1 MNKKLKVVSSLALAG
16 LMALNVC
23 NPKTLAT
30 EIQDEIKTS
39 PVGIYKQLVENK
51 TIVPFVL
58 ANAEDC
64 VTFKEIATSEKFA
77 NVTKFNGA
85 AIPNDNTVVKTGD
98 TFTANGK
105 EYTVVIYGDVNKD
118 GFVDVNDALQVKQY
132 YVGNVE
138 LDKVQLEA
146 ADVRN
151 NADVDVNDALDMQ
164 KFYVGSLASVIDKL
178 PDMEDEKYD
187 YSLSVNEGIINNQ
200 NVTSSKVTVNV
211 AQVSDKEV
219 SLTLNVKG
227 LDVNGKDKVVTQP
240 VTITKNT
247 TKVEVDGIDV
257 SDLVDGILSVE
268 LETENEEIVGTTTV
282 IKNTVAP
289 TATNVNT
296 KRTATRTATL
306 SLEGYGKNDITKVY
320 YVIDGSISEADV
332 KNAKTIEVSN
342 NKVENYE
349 ISNELKEG
357 ESAKATLVL
366 ENKYGSRT
374 KIEDVFI
381 ARDNANQATA
391 VKELK
396 ATVTDGVATGEFTWK
411 DKEDTSAK
419 YVVNILKDNK
429 VISSTETSSK
439 TINILEMSKEPDALY
454 KITEGTYKITVQ
466 VKGTKATE
474 ASEIVT
480 SDEIV
485 VSKLEAVKNVKLEN
499 KEDGKTYLTY
509 DNSNKEGT
517 FKEIKVQLIS
527 LDNDG
532 KETTPTTVTPA
543 DKGVITLPQDNTI
556 YFVKII
562 VVANDGQVSLINSD
576 EATSN
581 KIYTLTKT
589 APSLTV
595 DTVKDTSVEATV
607 SDSIA
612 ITGIKT
618 EYKVEIYDASNVKE
632 LANGK
637 LGSIDETK
645 PQYTKIS
652 EKNVE
657 LSKEGKIVIDG
668 LESNK
673 KYAFKLITT
682 VEGNK
687 LESNYTSTLN
697 TKATMP
703 SISNLTVTKD
713 DKDAKENSG
722 KIYADENKMIINKTV
737 YDNKDGIYPT
747 EFANVVSLVE
757 KFEAG
762 DVISINEKT
771 ITATLND
778 KESTRT
784 FGDLTGYTLNVT
796 CNNKFAKT
804 ISGTFKE
811 INLNGTGAIYN
822 LNEVDDKAIINV
834 NSDVEVKG
842 DKTYTYVVNS
852 KAIINSVKVSTVAK
866 TTISANAQ
874 NLTVTPNT
882 ESNTLGFESDEV
894 LTINFVGSKD
904 QTSIQKGT
912 INVVANKGVTITTN
926 CNIAAS
932 MNVTVAEGTVD
943 LTADALNGSKKVTIA
958 KDGTITLAT
967 RKVAPVT
974 LTKLALKD
982 YTDEELIHVDADP
995 DNGVEEKG
1003 IEGVNTIEMAQK
1015 VKEYINSIK
1024 SVITNN
1030 NALITATA
1038 GEEQATIEL
1047 AK

>member
-85 AIPNDNTVVKTGD
+85 AIPNDNTVVRTGD

-138 LDKVQLEA
+138 LDNVQLEA

-211 AQVSDKEV
+211 AQVSDKDV

-227 LDVNGKDKVVTQP
+227 LDVNGKDKVVTKP
-240 VTITKNT
+240 LTITKNT

-257 SDLVDGILSVE
+257 SDLVDGVLSVE
-268 LETENEEIVGTTTV
+268 LVAGVDKDAEVVGTTTV
-282 IKNTVAP
+282 IKNTEAP
-289 TATNVNT
+289 AATNVNT

-320 YVIDGSISEADV
+320 YVIGDSISDI
-332 KNAKTIEVSN
+332 KDAKTIEVSN

-349 ISNELKEG
+349 ISNELTEG
-357 ESAKATLVL
+357 ASANVTFIL
-366 ENKYGSRT
+366 ENKYGSRSVAET
-374 KIEDVFI
+374 VVI
-381 ARDNANQATA
+381 AKDNANQATA

-396 ATVTDGVATGEFTWK
+396 ATVTDGVATGKFTWK
-411 DKEDTSAK
+411 DEKNTGAA

-429 VISSTETSSK
+429 VIAFTTTTEKEINISSNATET
-439 TINILEMSKEPDALY
+439 
-454 KITEGTYKITVQ
+454 GTYKITVQ
-466 VKGTKATE
+466 VKGTANIE
-474 ASEIVT
+474 ASETVT

-509 DNSNKEGT
+509 ENPNKEGT

-532 KETTPTTVTPA
+532 KETTPTLVTPD

-581 KIYTLTKT
+581 KIYTLTTT

-595 DTVKDTSVEATV
+595 DTVKDTSVECTV

-618 EYKVEIYDASNVKE
+618 EYKVEIYDASNADNK
-632 LANGK
+632 
-637 LGSIDETK
+637 DTTK
-645 PQYTKIS
+645 AQYTKLS

-687 LESNYTSTLN
+687 LESDYTSTVN

-703 SISNLTVTKD
+703 AISNLTVATD
-713 DKDAKENSG
+713 EKDAKENTG
-722 KIYADENKMIINKTV
+722 KIFADTNKMIINKTV
-737 YDNKDGIYPT
+737 YDNTYGIYPT
-747 EFANVVSLVE
+747 EFASVVSLVK

-784 FGDLTGYTLNVT
+784 FGDLTDYTLNVT

-811 INLNGTGAIYN
+811 INLNGTGAIYD
-822 LNEVDDKAIINV
+822 LNGVTANTISV

-842 DKTYTYVVNS
+842 DKTYVVNS
-852 KAIINSVKVSTVAK
+852 KAIINGVKVSTVAK

-943 LTADALNGSKKVTIA
+943 LTEDALNGSKKVTIA

-967 RKVAPVT
+967 RKTAPVD
-974 LTKLALKD
+974 LSKVALKD
-982 YTDEELIHVDADP
+982 YTDDELIYVAKDEA
-995 DNGVEEKG
+995 NGIEEKG
-1003 IEGVNTIEMAQK
+1003 IKGITKDNVKE
-1015 VKEYINSIK
+1015 VKEYISSIK

-1030 NALITATA
+1030 NAKITVAKDAT
-1038 GEEQATIEL
+1038 QVTIEL
-1047 AK
+1047 TK

>member
-200 NVTSSKVTVNV
+200 NVTSSKVTINV
-211 AQVSDKEV
+211 AQVSEDPI
-219 SLTLNVKG
+219 SLTLKVKG
-227 LDVNGKDKVVTQP
+227 LDENGKDKVDSQP
-240 VTITKNT
+240 VTIDENT
-247 TKVEVDGIDV
+247 TKKAVVGINVSGFVDGV
-257 SDLVDGILSVE
+257 LSVE
-268 LETENEEIVGTTTV
+268 LVAGTGENAEVVGTTTV
-282 IKNTVAP
+282 IKNTEDPA
-289 TATNVNT
+289 ATNVNT

-320 YVIDGSISEADV
+320 YVIGNSISDI
-332 KNAKTIEVSN
+332 KTAKTIEVSN

-349 ISNELKEG
+349 ISNELTEG
-357 ESAKATLVL
+357 KSANVTFIL
-366 ENKYGSRT
+366 ENKYGSRSKAET
-374 KIEDVFI
+374 VVI
-381 ARDNANQATA
+381 AKDNANQATA
-391 VKELK
+391 VEELK
-396 ATVTDGVATGEFTWK
+396 ATVTDGVATGKFTWK
-411 DKEDTSAK
+411 DEKNTDAT

-429 VISSTETSSK
+429 VIVPPTTITNKE
-439 TINILEMSKEPDALY
+439 INILDHAKE
-454 KITEGTYKITVQ
+454 TGTYKITVQ
-466 VKGTKATE
+466 VKGTDDIE

-509 DNSNKEGT
+509 ENPNKEGT

-532 KETTPTTVTPA
+532 KEEKPIINVTLG
-543 DKGVITLPQDNTI
+543 DKGILRDETNTSDITLTNNKI
-556 YFVKII
+556 YFVKIS
-562 VVANDGQVSLINSD
+562 VVKNDEQVSLINSD

-581 KIYTLTKT
+581 KIYTLTTT

-595 DTVKDTSVEATV
+595 DTIKDTSVECTV

-618 EYKVEIYDASNVKE
+618 EYKVEIYDASNADNK
-632 LANGK
+632 
-637 LGSIDETK
+637 DTTK
-645 PQYTKIS
+645 AQYTKLS

-682 VEGNK
+682 VEGNELK
-687 LESNYTSTLN
+687 SDYTATIN
-697 TKATMP
+697 TKAIMP
-703 SISNLTVTKD
+703 TISNLTVTKD
-713 DKDAKENSG
+713 EDEAKENSG
-722 KIYADENKMIINKTV
+722 KIYASGNKIIINGIE
-737 YDNKDGIYPT
+737 YDNTESIYPT
-747 EFANVVSLVE
+747 EFANVVTLVG
-757 KFEAG
+757 KFNAG
-762 DVISINEKT
+762 DIISINDKT

-778 KESTRT
+778 KESTRA

-796 CNNKFAKT
+796 CNNKYAKT
-804 ISGTFKE
+804 ITGTFKE
-811 INLNGTGAIYN
+811 INLNGTGAIYD
-822 LNEVDDKAIINV
+822 LSVVTAGTINV

-842 DKTYTYVVNS
+842 DKTYVVNS

-866 TTISANAQ
+866 TTISATAQ
-874 NLTVTPNT
+874 ALTVTPNV
-882 ESNTLGFESDEV
+882 ESNTLGFESDKA
-894 LTINFVGSKD
+894 LTINFVGSAN

-912 INVVANKGVTITTN
+912 INVIANNGVTITTN

-958 KDGTITLAT
+958 KDGKIILAT
-967 RKVAPVT
+967 KKSSPKDVALKDV
-974 LTKLALKD
+974 ALKD
-982 YTDEELIHVDADP
+982 YTDEELIYVPKDEA
-995 DNGVEEKG
+995 NGIEEKG
-1003 IEGVNTIEMAQK
+1003 IIGITKDNVKE
-1015 VKEYINSIK
+1015 VKEYISSIK

-1030 NALITATA
+1030 NAKITVAKDAT
-1038 GEEQATIEL
+1038 QVTIEL
-1047 AK
+1047 TK

>member
-85 AIPNDNTVVKTGD
+85 AIPNDNTVVRTGD

-138 LDKVQLEA
+138 LDNVQLEA

-211 AQVSDKEV
+211 AQVSDKDV

-227 LDVNGKDKVVTQP
+227 LDVNGKDKVVTKP

-257 SDLVDGILSVE
+257 SDLVDGVLSVE
-268 LETENEEIVGTTTV
+268 LVAGVDKDAEVVGTTTV
-282 IKNTVAP
+282 IKNTEAP
-289 TATNVNT
+289 AATNVNT

-320 YVIDGSISEADV
+320 YVIGDSISDI
-332 KNAKTIEVSN
+332 KDAKTIEVSN

-349 ISNELKEG
+349 ISNELTEG
-357 ESAKATLVL
+357 ASANVTFIL
-366 ENKYGSRT
+366 ENKYGSRST
-374 KIEDVFI
+374 AETVVI
-381 ARDNANQATA
+381 AKDNANQATA

-396 ATVTDGVATGEFTWK
+396 ATVTDGVATGKFTWK
-411 DKEDTSAK
+411 DEKNTGAA

-429 VISSTETSSK
+429 VIAFTTTTDKEINISSNATET
-439 TINILEMSKEPDALY
+439 
-454 KITEGTYKITVQ
+454 GTYKITVQ
-466 VKGTKATE
+466 VKGTADIE
-474 ASEIVT
+474 ASETVT

-509 DNSNKEGT
+509 ENPNKEGT

-532 KETTPTTVTPA
+532 KETTPTTVTPD

-576 EATSN
+576 EAISN
-581 KIYTLTKT
+581 KIYTLTTT

-595 DTVKDTSVEATV
+595 DTIKDTSVECTV

-618 EYKVEIYDASNVKE
+618 EYKVEIYDASNADNK
-632 LANGK
+632 
-637 LGSIDETK
+637 DTTK
-645 PQYTKIS
+645 AQYTKLS

-682 VEGNK
+682 VEGIK
-687 LESNYTSTLN
+687 LESDYTSTVN

-703 SISNLTVTKD
+703 
-713 DKDAKENSG
+713 
-722 KIYADENKMIINKTV
+722 AD
-737 YDNKDGIYPT
+737 
-747 EFANVVSLVE
+747 
-757 KFEAG
+757 
-762 DVISINEKT
+762 
-771 ITATLND
+771 
-778 KESTRT
+778 R
-784 FGDLTGYTLNVT
+784 
-796 CNNKFAKT
+796 
-804 ISGTFKE
+804 
-811 INLNGTGAIYN
+811 
-822 LNEVDDKAIINV
+822 
-834 NSDVEVKG
+834 
-842 DKTYTYVVNS
+842 
-852 KAIINSVKVSTVAK
+852 
-866 TTISANAQ
+866 
-874 NLTVTPNT
+874 
-882 ESNTLGFESDEV
+882 
-894 LTINFVGSKD
+894 
-904 QTSIQKGT
+904 
-912 INVVANKGVTITTN
+912 
-926 CNIAAS
+926 
-932 MNVTVAEGTVD
+932 
-943 LTADALNGSKKVTIA
+943 
-958 KDGTITLAT
+958 
-967 RKVAPVT
+967 
-974 LTKLALKD
+974 
-982 YTDEELIHVDADP
+982 
-995 DNGVEEKG
+995 
-1003 IEGVNTIEMAQK
+1003 
-1015 VKEYINSIK
+1015 K
-1024 SVITNN
+1024 SVV
-1030 NALITATA
+1030 
-1038 GEEQATIEL
+1038 
-1047 AK
+1047 

>member
-85 AIPNDNTVVKTGD
+85 AIPNDNTVVRTGD

-138 LDKVQLEA
+138 LDNVQLEA

-187 YSLSVNEGIINNQ
+187 YSLSINEGIINNQ

-211 AQVSDKEV
+211 AQVSDKDV

-227 LDVNGKDKVVTQP
+227 LDVNGKDKVVTKP

-257 SDLVDGILSVE
+257 SDLVDGVLSVE
-268 LETENEEIVGTTTV
+268 LVAGVDKDAEVVGTTTV
-282 IKNTVAP
+282 IKNTEAP
-289 TATNVNT
+289 AATNVNT

-320 YVIDGSISEADV
+320 YVIGDSISDI
-332 KNAKTIEVSN
+332 KDAKTIEVSN

-349 ISNELKEG
+349 ISNELTEG
-357 ESAKATLVL
+357 ASANVTFIL
-366 ENKYGSRT
+366 ENKYGSRST
-374 KIEDVFI
+374 AETVVI
-381 ARDNANQATA
+381 AKDNANQATA

-396 ATVTDGVATGEFTWK
+396 ATVTDGVATGKFTWK
-411 DKEDTSAK
+411 DEKNTGAA

-429 VISSTETSSK
+429 VIAFTTTTDKEINISSNATET
-439 TINILEMSKEPDALY
+439 
-454 KITEGTYKITVQ
+454 GTYKITVQ
-466 VKGTKATE
+466 VKGTADIE
-474 ASEIVT
+474 ASETVT

-509 DNSNKEGT
+509 ENPNKEGT

-532 KETTPTTVTPA
+532 KETTPTTVTPD

-576 EATSN
+576 EAISN
-581 KIYTLTKT
+581 KIYTLTTT

-595 DTVKDTSVEATV
+595 DTIKDTSVECTV

-618 EYKVEIYDASNVKE
+618 EYKVEIYDASNADNK
-632 LANGK
+632 
-637 LGSIDETK
+637 DTTK
-645 PQYTKIS
+645 AQYTKLS

-682 VEGNK
+682 VEGIK
-687 LESNYTSTLN
+687 LESDYTSTVN

-703 SISNLTVTKD
+703 AISNLTVATD
-713 DKDAKENSG
+713 EKDAKENAG
-722 KIYADENKMIINKTV
+722 KIFADTNKMIINKTV
-737 YDNKDGIYPT
+737 YDNTYGIYPT
-747 EFANVVSLVE
+747 EFASVVSLVK

-778 KESTRT
+778 KESTRK
-784 FGDLTGYTLNVT
+784 FGDLKDYTLNVT

-811 INLNGTGAIYN
+811 INLNGTGAIYD
-822 LNEVDDKAIINV
+822 LSGVTADAINV

-842 DKTYTYVVNS
+842 DKTYVVNS
-852 KAIINSVKVSTVAK
+852 KAIINGVKVSTVAK
-866 TTISANAQ
+866 TTIGATAQ
-874 NLTVTPNT
+874 KLTVTPNT

-932 MNVTVAEGTVD
+932 MNVTVAKGTVD

-967 RKVAPVT
+967 RKTAPVD
-974 LTKLALKD
+974 LSKVALKD
-982 YTDEELIHVDADP
+982 YTDDELIYVAKDEA
-995 DNGVEEKG
+995 NGIEEKG
-1003 IEGVNTIEMAQK
+1003 IKGITKDNVKE
-1015 VKEYINSIK
+1015 VKEYISSIK

-1030 NALITATA
+1030 NAKITVVKDAT
-1038 GEEQATIEL
+1038 QVTIEL
-1047 AK
+1047 TK

>member
-85 AIPNDNTVVKTGD
+85 AIPNDNTVVRTGD

-138 LDKVQLEA
+138 LDNVQLEA

-211 AQVSDKEV
+211 AQVSDKDV

-227 LDVNGKDKVVTQP
+227 LDVNGKDKVVTKP

-257 SDLVDGILSVE
+257 SDLVDGVLSVE
-268 LETENEEIVGTTTV
+268 LVAGVDKDAEVVGTTTV
-282 IKNTVAP
+282 IKNTEAP
-289 TATNVNT
+289 AATNVNT

-320 YVIDGSISEADV
+320 YVIGDSISDI
-332 KNAKTIEVSN
+332 KDAKTIEVSN

-349 ISNELKEG
+349 ISNELTEG
-357 ESAKATLVL
+357 ASANVTFIL
-366 ENKYGSRT
+366 ENKYGSRST
-374 KIEDVFI
+374 AETVVI
-381 ARDNANQATA
+381 AKDNANQATA

-396 ATVTDGVATGEFTWK
+396 ATVTDGVATGKFTWK
-411 DKEDTSAK
+411 DEKNTGAA

-429 VISSTETSSK
+429 VIAFTTTTDKEINISSNATET
-439 TINILEMSKEPDALY
+439 
-454 KITEGTYKITVQ
+454 GTYKITVQ
-466 VKGTKATE
+466 VKGTADIE
-474 ASEIVT
+474 ASETVT

-509 DNSNKEGT
+509 ENPNKEGT

-532 KETTPTTVTPA
+532 KETTPTTVTPD

-576 EATSN
+576 EAISN
-581 KIYTLTKT
+581 KIYTLTTT

-595 DTVKDTSVEATV
+595 DTIKDTSVECTV

-618 EYKVEIYDASNVKE
+618 EYKVEIYDASNADNK
-632 LANGK
+632 
-637 LGSIDETK
+637 DTTK
-645 PQYTKIS
+645 AQYTKLS

-682 VEGNK
+682 VEGIK
-687 LESNYTSTLN
+687 LESDYTSTVN

-703 SISNLTVTKD
+703 AISNLTVATD
-713 DKDAKENSG
+713 EKDAKENAG
-722 KIYADENKMIINKTV
+722 KIFADTNKMIINKTV
-737 YDNKDGIYPT
+737 YDNTYGIYPT
-747 EFANVVSLVE
+747 EFASVVSLVK

-778 KESTRT
+778 KESTRK
-784 FGDLTGYTLNVT
+784 FGDLKDYTLNVT

-811 INLNGTGAIYN
+811 INLNGTGAIYD
-822 LNEVDDKAIINV
+822 LSGVTADAINV

-842 DKTYTYVVNS
+842 DKTYVVNS
-852 KAIINSVKVSTVAK
+852 KAIINGVKVSTVAK
-866 TTISANAQ
+866 TTIGATAQ
-874 NLTVTPNT
+874 KLTVTPNT

-932 MNVTVAEGTVD
+932 MNVTVAKGTVD

-967 RKVAPVT
+967 RKTAPVD
-974 LTKLALKD
+974 LSKVALKD
-982 YTDEELIHVDADP
+982 YTDDELIYVAKDEA
-995 DNGVEEKG
+995 NGIEEKG
-1003 IEGVNTIEMAQK
+1003 IKGITKDNVKE
-1015 VKEYINSIK
+1015 VKEYISSIK

-1030 NALITATA
+1030 NAKITVAKDAT
-1038 GEEQATIEL
+1038 QVTIEL
-1047 AK
+1047 TK

>member
-85 AIPNDNTVVKTGD
+85 AIPNDNTVVRTGD

-138 LDKVQLEA
+138 LDNVQLEA

-187 YSLSVNEGIINNQ
+187 YSLSINEGIINNQ

-211 AQVSDKEV
+211 AQVSDKDV

-227 LDVNGKDKVVTQP
+227 LDVNGKDKVVTKP

-257 SDLVDGILSVE
+257 SDLVDGVLSVE
-268 LETENEEIVGTTTV
+268 LVAGVDKDAEVVGTTTV
-282 IKNTVAP
+282 IKNTEVPA
-289 TATNVNT
+289 ATNVNT

-320 YVIDGSISEADV
+320 YVIGDSISDI
-332 KNAKTIEVSN
+332 KDAKTIEVSN

-349 ISNELKEG
+349 ISNELTEG
-357 ESAKATLVL
+357 ASANVTFIL
-366 ENKYGSRT
+366 ENKYGSRST
-374 KIEDVFI
+374 AETVVI
-381 ARDNANQATA
+381 AKDNANQATA

-396 ATVTDGVATGEFTWK
+396 ATVTDGVATGKFTWK
-411 DKEDTSAK
+411 DEKNTGAA

-429 VISSTETSSK
+429 VIAFTTTTDKEINISSNATET
-439 TINILEMSKEPDALY
+439 
-454 KITEGTYKITVQ
+454 GTYKITVQ
-466 VKGTKATE
+466 VKGTADIE
-474 ASEIVT
+474 ASETVT

-509 DNSNKEGT
+509 ENPNKEGT

-532 KETTPTTVTPA
+532 KETTPTTVTPD

-576 EATSN
+576 EAISN
-581 KIYTLTKT
+581 KIYTLTTT

-595 DTVKDTSVEATV
+595 DTIKDTSVECTV

-618 EYKVEIYDASNVKE
+618 EYKVEIYDASNADNK
-632 LANGK
+632 
-637 LGSIDETK
+637 DTTK
-645 PQYTKIS
+645 AQYTKLS

-682 VEGNK
+682 VEGIK
-687 LESNYTSTLN
+687 LESDYTSTVN

-703 SISNLTVTKD
+703 AISNLTVATD
-713 DKDAKENSG
+713 EKDAKENAG
-722 KIYADENKMIINKTV
+722 KIFADTNKMIINKTV
-737 YDNKDGIYPT
+737 YDNTYGIYPT
-747 EFANVVSLVE
+747 EFASVVSLVK

-778 KESTRT
+778 KESTRK
-784 FGDLTGYTLNVT
+784 FGDLKDYTLNVT

-811 INLNGTGAIYN
+811 INLNGTGAIYD
-822 LNEVDDKAIINV
+822 LSGVTADAINV

-842 DKTYTYVVNS
+842 DKTYVVNS
-852 KAIINSVKVSTVAK
+852 KAIINGVKVSTVAK
-866 TTISANAQ
+866 TTIGATAQ
-874 NLTVTPNT
+874 KLTVTPNT

-932 MNVTVAEGTVD
+932 MNVTVAKGTVD

-967 RKVAPVT
+967 RKTAPVD
-974 LTKLALKD
+974 LSKVALKD
-982 YTDEELIHVDADP
+982 YTDDELIYVAKDEA
-995 DNGVEEKG
+995 NGIEEKG
-1003 IEGVNTIEMAQK
+1003 IKGITKDNVKE
-1015 VKEYINSIK
+1015 VKEYISSIK

-1030 NALITATA
+1030 NAKITVVKDAT
-1038 GEEQATIEL
+1038 QVTIEL
-1047 AK
+1047 TK

>member
-85 AIPNDNTVVKTGD
+85 AIPNDNTVVRTGD

-138 LDKVQLEA
+138 LDNVQLEA

-211 AQVSDKEV
+211 AQVSDKDV

-227 LDVNGKDKVVTQP
+227 LDVNGKDKVVTKP

-268 LETENEEIVGTTTV
+268 LEAENEEVVGTTTV
-282 IKNTVAP
+282 IKNTEAP
-289 TATNVNT
+289 AVTNVNT

-320 YVIDGSISEADV
+320 YVIGDSISDI
-332 KNAKTIEVSN
+332 KDAKTIEVSN

-349 ISNELKEG
+349 ISNELTEG
-357 ESAKATLVL
+357 ASANVTFIL
-366 ENKYGSRT
+366 ENKYGSRSVAET
-374 KIEDVFI
+374 VVI
-381 ARDNANQATA
+381 AKDNANQATA

-396 ATVTDGVATGEFTWK
+396 ATVTDGVATGKFTWK
-411 DKEDTSAK
+411 DEKNTGAA

-429 VISSTETSSK
+429 VIAFTTTAEKEINISSNATET
-439 TINILEMSKEPDALY
+439 
-454 KITEGTYKITVQ
+454 GTYKITVQ
-466 VKGTKATE
+466 VKGTADTE
-474 ASEIVT
+474 TSEIVT

-509 DNSNKEGT
+509 ENPNKEGT

-532 KETTPTTVTPA
+532 KETTPTLVTPD

-581 KIYTLTKT
+581 KIYTLTTT

-595 DTVKDTSVEATV
+595 DTVKDTSVEGTV

-618 EYKVEIYDASNVKE
+618 EYKVEIYDASNADNK
-632 LANGK
+632 
-637 LGSIDETK
+637 DTTK
-645 PQYTKIS
+645 AQYTKLS

-657 LSKEGKIVIDG
+657 LSKDGKIVIDG

-682 VEGNK
+682 VEGIK
-687 LESNYTSTLN
+687 LESDYTSTVN

-703 SISNLTVTKD
+703 AISNLTVATD
-713 DKDAKENSG
+713 EKDAKENAG
-722 KIYADENKMIINKTV
+722 KIFADTNKMIINKTV
-737 YDNKDGIYPT
+737 YDNTDGIYPT
-747 EFANVVSLVE
+747 EFASVVSLVK

-784 FGDLTGYTLNVT
+784 FGDLKDYTLNVT

-811 INLNGTGAIYN
+811 INLNGTGAIYD
-822 LNEVDDKAIINV
+822 LNGVTANTINV

-842 DKTYTYVVNS
+842 DKIYNVNS
-852 KAIINSVKVSTVAK
+852 KAIINGVKVSTVAK
-866 TTISANAQ
+866 TTISATSA
-874 NLTVTPNT
+874 TVQKLNITPNT
-882 ESNTLGFESDEV
+882 ESNTLGFESNEALEIEFIGADD
-894 LTINFVGSKD
+894 L
-904 QTSIQKGT
+904 TSIQKGT
-912 INVVANKGVTITTN
+912 INVVANNGVTIKTTN

-932 MNVTVAEGTVD
+932 MNVTVAKGTVD

-958 KDGTITLAT
+958 KDGKIILAT
-967 RKVAPVT
+967 KKSSPKDVALKDV
-974 LTKLALKD
+974 ALKD
-982 YTDEELIHVDADP
+982 YTDEELIYVAKDEA
-995 DNGVEEKG
+995 NGIEEKG
-1003 IEGVNTIEMAQK
+1003 IKGITKDNVKE
-1015 VKEYINSIK
+1015 VKEYISSIK

-1030 NALITATA
+1030 NAKITVAKDAT
-1038 GEEQATIEL
+1038 QVTIEL
-1047 AK
+1047 TK

>member
-85 AIPNDNTVVKTGD
+85 AIPNDNTVVRTGD

-118 GFVDVNDALQVKQY
+118 GFVDVNDALKVKQY

-138 LDKVQLEA
+138 LDNVQLEA

-211 AQVSDKEV
+211 AQVSDKDV

-227 LDVNGKDKVVTQP
+227 LDVNGKDKVVTKP
-240 VTITKNT
+240 LTITKNT

-257 SDLVDGILSVE
+257 SDLVDGVLSVE
-268 LETENEEIVGTTTV
+268 LVAVVDKDAEVVGTTTV
-282 IKNTVAP
+282 IKNTEAP
-289 TATNVNT
+289 AATNVNT

-320 YVIDGSISEADV
+320 YVIGDSISDI
-332 KNAKTIEVSN
+332 KDAKTIEVSN

-349 ISNELKEG
+349 ISNELTEG
-357 ESAKATLVL
+357 ASANVTFIL
-366 ENKYGSRT
+366 ENKYGSRSVAET
-374 KIEDVFI
+374 VVI
-381 ARDNANQATA
+381 AKDNANQATA

-396 ATVTDGVATGEFTWK
+396 ATVTDGVATGKFTWK
-411 DKEDTSAK
+411 DEKNTGAA

-429 VISSTETSSK
+429 VIAFTTTTEKEINISSNATET
-439 TINILEMSKEPDALY
+439 
-454 KITEGTYKITVQ
+454 GTYKITVQ
-466 VKGTKATE
+466 VKGTANIE
-474 ASEIVT
+474 ASETVT

-509 DNSNKEGT
+509 ENPNKEGT

-532 KETTPTTVTPA
+532 KETTPTLVTPD

-581 KIYTLTKT
+581 KIYTLTTT
-589 APSLTV
+589 APSLTAP
-595 DTVKDTSVEATV
+595 TEKDNSVEYTV
-607 SDSIA
+607 SNPIA

-632 LANGK
+632 LAAGK

-657 LSKEGKIVIDG
+657 LSKDGKIVIDG

-682 VEGNK
+682 VEGIK

-703 SISNLTVTKD
+703 SISNLTVTKNE
-713 DKDAKENSG
+713 KEAKENTG
-722 KIYADENKMIINKTV
+722 KIYADTNKMIINKTV
-737 YDNKDGIYPT
+737 YDNTDGIYPT

-778 KESTRT
+778 KESTRK
-784 FGDLTGYTLNVT
+784 FGDLKDYTLNVT

-811 INLNGTGAIYN
+811 INLNGTGAIYD
-822 LNEVDDKAIINV
+822 LSGVTADAINV

-842 DKTYTYVVNS
+842 DKTYVVNS
-852 KAIINSVKVSTVAK
+852 KAIINGVKVSTVAK
-866 TTISANAQ
+866 TTIGATAQ
-874 NLTVTPNT
+874 KLTVTPNT

-932 MNVTVAEGTVD
+932 MNATVAKGTVD

-967 RKVAPVT
+967 RKTAPVD
-974 LTKLALKD
+974 LSKVALKD
-982 YTDEELIHVDADP
+982 YTDDELIYVAKDEA
-995 DNGVEEKG
+995 NGIEEKG
-1003 IEGVNTIEMAQK
+1003 IKGITKDNVKE
-1015 VKEYINSIK
+1015 VKEYISSIK

-1030 NALITATA
+1030 NAKITVAKDAT
-1038 GEEQATIEL
+1038 QVTIEL
-1047 AK
+1047 TK

>member
-39 PVGIYKQLVENK
+39 PVGIYKQLVENE

-85 AIPNDNTVVKTGD
+85 AIPNDNTVVRTGD

-138 LDKVQLEA
+138 LDNVQLEA

-200 NVTSSKVTVNV
+200 NATNSKVTVNV
-211 AQVSDKEV
+211 AQVSDKDV

-227 LDVNGKDKVVTQP
+227 LDVNGKDKVVTKP

-257 SDLVDGILSVE
+257 SDLVDGVLSVE
-268 LETENEEIVGTTTV
+268 LVAGVDKDAEVVGTTTV
-282 IKNTVAP
+282 IKNTEAP
-289 TATNVNT
+289 AATNVNT

-320 YVIDGSISEADV
+320 YVIGDSISDI
-332 KNAKTIEVSN
+332 KDAKTIEVSN

-349 ISNELKEG
+349 ISNELTEG
-357 ESAKATLVL
+357 ASANVTFIL
-366 ENKYGSRT
+366 ENKYGSRSVAET
-374 KIEDVFI
+374 VVI
-381 ARDNANQATA
+381 AKDNANQATA

-396 ATVTDGVATGEFTWK
+396 ATVTDGVATGKFTWK
-411 DKEDTSAK
+411 DEKNTGAA

-429 VISSTETSSK
+429 VIAFTTTTEKEINISSNATET
-439 TINILEMSKEPDALY
+439 
-454 KITEGTYKITVQ
+454 GTYKITVQ
-466 VKGTKATE
+466 VKGTANIE
-474 ASEIVT
+474 ASETVT

-509 DNSNKEGT
+509 ENPNKEGT

-532 KETTPTTVTPA
+532 KETTPTLVTPD

-581 KIYTLTKT
+581 KIYTLTTT

-595 DTVKDTSVEATV
+595 DTVKDTSVECTV

-618 EYKVEIYDASNVKE
+618 EYKVEIYDASNADNK
-632 LANGK
+632 
-637 LGSIDETK
+637 DTTK
-645 PQYTKIS
+645 AQYTKLS

-687 LESNYTSTLN
+687 LESDYTSTVN

-703 SISNLTVTKD
+703 AISNLTVATD
-713 DKDAKENSG
+713 EKDAKENTG
-722 KIYADENKMIINKTV
+722 KIFADTNKMIINKTV
-737 YDNKDGIYPT
+737 YDNTYGIYPT
-747 EFANVVSLVE
+747 EFASVVSLVK

-784 FGDLTGYTLNVT
+784 FGDLTDYTLNVT

-811 INLNGTGAIYN
+811 INLNGTGAIYD
-822 LNEVDDKAIINV
+822 LSGVTADAINV

-842 DKTYTYVVNS
+842 DKIYNVNS
-852 KAIINSVKVSTVAK
+852 KAIINGVKVSTVAK

-882 ESNTLGFESDEV
+882 ESNTLGFESDET

-967 RKVAPVT
+967 RKTAPVD
-974 LTKLALKD
+974 LSKVALKD
-982 YTDEELIHVDADP
+982 YTDDELIYVAKDEA
-995 DNGVEEKG
+995 NGIEEKG
-1003 IEGVNTIEMAQK
+1003 IKGITKDNVKE
-1015 VKEYINSIK
+1015 VKEYISSIK

-1030 NALITATA
+1030 NAKITVAKDAT
-1038 GEEQATIEL
+1038 QVTIEL
-1047 AK
+1047 TK

>member
-85 AIPNDNTVVKTGD
+85 AIPNDNTVVRTGD

-138 LDKVQLEA
+138 LDNVQLEA

-211 AQVSDKEV
+211 AQVSDKDV

-227 LDVNGKDKVVTQP
+227 LDVNGKDKVVTKP

-257 SDLVDGILSVE
+257 SDLVDGVLSVE
-268 LETENEEIVGTTTV
+268 LVAGVDKDAEVVGTTTV
-282 IKNTVAP
+282 IKNTEAP
-289 TATNVNT
+289 AATNVNT

-320 YVIDGSISEADV
+320 YVIGDSISDI
-332 KNAKTIEVSN
+332 KDAKTIEVSN

-349 ISNELKEG
+349 ISNELTEG
-357 ESAKATLVL
+357 ASANVTFIL
-366 ENKYGSRT
+366 ENKYGSRST
-374 KIEDVFI
+374 AETVVI
-381 ARDNANQATA
+381 AKDNANQATA

-396 ATVTDGVATGEFTWK
+396 ATVTDGVATGKFTWK
-411 DKEDTSAK
+411 DEKNTGAA

-429 VISSTETSSK
+429 VIAFTTTTDKEINISSNATET
-439 TINILEMSKEPDALY
+439 
-454 KITEGTYKITVQ
+454 GTYKITVQ
-466 VKGTKATE
+466 VKGTADIE
-474 ASEIVT
+474 ASETVT

-509 DNSNKEGT
+509 ENPNKEGT

-532 KETTPTTVTPA
+532 KETTPTTVTPD

-576 EATSN
+576 EAISN
-581 KIYTLTKT
+581 KIYTLTTT

-595 DTVKDTSVEATV
+595 DTIKDTSVECTV

-618 EYKVEIYDASNVKE
+618 EYKVEIYDASNADNK
-632 LANGK
+632 
-637 LGSIDETK
+637 DTTK
-645 PQYTKIS
+645 AQYTKLS

-682 VEGNK
+682 VEGIK
-687 LESNYTSTLN
+687 LESDYTSTVN

-703 SISNLTVTKD
+703 AISNLTVATD
-713 DKDAKENSG
+713 EKDAKENAG
-722 KIYADENKMIINKTV
+722 KIFADTNKMIINKTV
-737 YDNKDGIYPT
+737 YDNTYGIYPT
-747 EFANVVSLVE
+747 EFASVVSLVK

-778 KESTRT
+778 KESTRK
-784 FGDLTGYTLNVT
+784 FGDLKDYTLNVT

-811 INLNGTGAIYN
+811 INLNGTGAIYD
-822 LNEVDDKAIINV
+822 LSGVTADAINV

-842 DKTYTYVVNS
+842 DKTYVVNS
-852 KAIINSVKVSTVAK
+852 KAIINGVKVSTVAK
-866 TTISANAQ
+866 TTIGATAQ
-874 NLTVTPNT
+874 KLTVTPNT

-932 MNVTVAEGTVD
+932 MNVTVAKGTVD

-967 RKVAPVT
+967 RKTAPVD
-974 LTKLALKD
+974 LSKVALKD
-982 YTDEELIHVDADP
+982 YTDDELIYVAKDEA
-995 DNGVEEKG
+995 NGIEEKG
-1003 IEGVNTIEMAQK
+1003 IKGITKDNVKE
-1015 VKEYINSIK
+1015 VKEYISSIK

-1030 NALITATA
+1030 NAKITVVKDAT
-1038 GEEQATIEL
+1038 QVTIEL
-1047 AK
+1047 TK

>member
-39 PVGIYKQLVENK
+39 PVGIYKQLVENE

-85 AIPNDNTVVKTGD
+85 AIPNDNTVVRTGD

-138 LDKVQLEA
+138 LDNVQLEA

-200 NVTSSKVTVNV
+200 NATNSKVTVNV
-211 AQVSDKEV
+211 AQVSDKDV
-219 SLTLNVKG
+219 SLTLNIKG
-227 LDVNGKDKVVTQP
+227 LDSAGKDKIVTQP
-240 VTITKNT
+240 VTIAKNT
-247 TKVEVDGIDV
+247 TKVEVDKIDI
-257 SDLVDGILSVE
+257 SSLVDGILSVE
-268 LETENEEIVGTTTV
+268 LEAENEEIVGTTTV
-282 IKNTVAP
+282 MKNTEAP

-320 YVIDGSISEADV
+320 YVIGDSISDI
-332 KNAKTIEVSN
+332 KTAKTIEVSN
-342 NKVENYE
+342 NKVENYV
-349 ISNELKEG
+349 ISNELTEG
-357 ESAKATLVL
+357 ASANVTFIL
-366 ENKYGSRT
+366 ENKYGSRST
-374 KIEDVFI
+374 AETVVI
-381 ARDNANQATA
+381 AKDNAKQAIA

-396 ATVTDGVATGEFTWK
+396 AAVTDGVATGKFTWK
-411 DKEDTSAK
+411 DDENVGAT

-429 VISSTETSSK
+429 VIAVTSVTSNEIDISSNAIET
-439 TINILEMSKEPDALY
+439 
-454 KITEGTYKITVQ
+454 GTYKVTVQ
-466 VKGTKATE
+466 VKGSEDVE

-509 DNSNKEGT
+509 ENSNKEGT
-517 FKEIKVQLIS
+517 FKEVKVQLIS

-532 KETTPTTVTPA
+532 KEETPIDVTLG
-543 DKGVITLPQDNTI
+543 DKGIVRNDADTSDITLTNNKI
-556 YFVKII
+556 YFVKIT
-562 VVANDGQVSLINSD
+562 VVAKDGQVSLINSD

-581 KIYTLTKT
+581 KIYSLTT
-589 APSLTV
+589 IAPSFTKN
-595 DTVKDTSVEATV
+595 KDDIDDIVVRDNSVEYPV
-607 SDSIA
+607 LKPIA

-618 EYKVEIYDASNVKE
+618 EYKVEIYDASNADNK
-632 LANGK
+632 
-637 LGSIDETK
+637 DTTK
-645 PQYTKIS
+645 AQYTKLS

-687 LESNYTSTLN
+687 LESDYSLTVN

-703 SISNLTVTKD
+703 EISNLTVATD
-713 DKDAKENSG
+713 EKDAKENTG
-722 KIYADENKMIINKTV
+722 KIFADTNKMIINKTV
-737 YDNKDGIYPT
+737 YDNTDGIYPI
-747 EFANVVSLVE
+747 EFASVVSLVK

-784 FGDLTGYTLNVT
+784 FEDLKDYTLNVT

-811 INLNGTGAIYN
+811 INLNGTGAIYD
-822 LNEVDDKAIINV
+822 LSGVTADAINV

-842 DKTYTYVVNS
+842 DKTYVVNS
-852 KAIINSVKVSTVAK
+852 KAIINGVKVSTVAK
-866 TTISANAQ
+866 TTISATAQ
-874 NLTVTPNT
+874 KLTVTPNT

-932 MNVTVAEGTVD
+932 MNVTVAKGTVD

-967 RKVAPVT
+967 RKTAPVD
-974 LTKLALKD
+974 LSKVALKD
-982 YTDEELIHVDADP
+982 YTDDELIYVAKDEA
-995 DNGVEEKG
+995 NGIEEKG
-1003 IEGVNTIEMAQK
+1003 IKGITKDNVKE
-1015 VKEYINSIK
+1015 VKEYISSIK

-1030 NALITATA
+1030 NAKITVAKDAT
-1038 GEEQATIEL
+1038 QVTIEL
-1047 AK
+1047 TK

>member
-85 AIPNDNTVVKTGD
+85 AIPNDNTVVRTGD

-138 LDKVQLEA
+138 LDNVQLEA

-187 YSLSVNEGIINNQ
+187 YSLSINEGIINNQ

-211 AQVSDKEV
+211 AQVSDKDV

-227 LDVNGKDKVVTQP
+227 LDVNGKDKVVTKP

-257 SDLVDGILSVE
+257 SDLVDGVLSVE
-268 LETENEEIVGTTTV
+268 LVAGVDKDAEVVGTTTV
-282 IKNTVAP
+282 IKNTEAP
-289 TATNVNT
+289 AATNVNT

-320 YVIDGSISEADV
+320 YVIGDSISDI
-332 KNAKTIEVSN
+332 KDAKTIEVSN

-349 ISNELKEG
+349 ISNELTEG
-357 ESAKATLVL
+357 ASANVTFIL
-366 ENKYGSRT
+366 ENKYGSRSVAET
-374 KIEDVFI
+374 VVI
-381 ARDNANQATA
+381 AKDNANQATA

-396 ATVTDGVATGEFTWK
+396 ATVTDGVATGKFTWK
-411 DKEDTSAK
+411 DEKNTGAA

-429 VISSTETSSK
+429 VIAFTTTTEKEINISSNATET
-439 TINILEMSKEPDALY
+439 
-454 KITEGTYKITVQ
+454 GTYKITVQ
-466 VKGTKATE
+466 VKGTADTE
-474 ASEIVT
+474 TSEIVT

-509 DNSNKEGT
+509 ENPNKEGT

-532 KETTPTTVTPA
+532 KETTPTLVTPD

-581 KIYTLTKT
+581 KIYTLTTT

-595 DTVKDTSVEATV
+595 DTVKDTSVEGTV

-618 EYKVEIYDASNVKE
+618 EYKVEIYDASNADNK
-632 LANGK
+632 
-637 LGSIDETK
+637 DTTK
-645 PQYTKIS
+645 AQYTKLS

-657 LSKEGKIVIDG
+657 LSKDGKIVIDG

-682 VEGNK
+682 VEGIK
-687 LESNYTSTLN
+687 LESDYTSTVN

-703 SISNLTVTKD
+703 AISNLTVATD
-713 DKDAKENSG
+713 EKDAKENTG
-722 KIYADENKMIINKTV
+722 KIFADTNKMIINKTV
-737 YDNKDGIYPT
+737 YDNTYGIYPT
-747 EFANVVSLVE
+747 EFASVVSLVK

-778 KESTRT
+778 KESTRK
-784 FGDLTGYTLNVT
+784 FGDLKDYTLNVT

-811 INLNGTGAIYN
+811 INLNGTGAIYD
-822 LNEVDDKAIINV
+822 LNGVTANTINV

-842 DKTYTYVVNS
+842 DKTYVVNS
-852 KAIINSVKVSTVAK
+852 KAIINGVKVSTVAK
-866 TTISANAQ
+866 TTISANVQ

-932 MNVTVAEGTVD
+932 MNVTVAKGTVD

-967 RKVAPVT
+967 RKTAPVD
-974 LTKLALKD
+974 LSKVALKD
-982 YTDEELIHVDADP
+982 YTDDELIYVAKDEA
-995 DNGVEEKG
+995 NGIEEKG
-1003 IEGVNTIEMAQK
+1003 IKGITKDNVKE
-1015 VKEYINSIK
+1015 VKEYISSIK

-1030 NALITATA
+1030 NAKITVAKDAT
-1038 GEEQATIEL
+1038 QVTIEL
-1047 AK
+1047 TK

>member
-85 AIPNDNTVVKTGD
+85 AIPNDNTVVRTGD

-138 LDKVQLEA
+138 LDNVQLEA

-211 AQVSDKEV
+211 AQVSDKDV

-227 LDVNGKDKVVTQP
+227 LDVNGKDKVVTKP

-268 LETENEEIVGTTTV
+268 LEAENEEVVGTTTV
-282 IKNTVAP
+282 IKNTEAP
-289 TATNVNT
+289 AATNVNT

-320 YVIDGSISEADV
+320 YVIGDSISDI
-332 KNAKTIEVSN
+332 KDAKTIEVSN

-349 ISNELKEG
+349 ISNELTEG
-357 ESAKATLVL
+357 ASANVTFIL
-366 ENKYGSRT
+366 ENKYGSRSAAET
-374 KIEDVFI
+374 VVI
-381 ARDNANQATA
+381 AKDNANQATA

-396 ATVTDGVATGEFTWK
+396 ATVTDGVATGKFTWK
-411 DKEDTSAK
+411 DEKNTGAA

-429 VISSTETSSK
+429 VIAFTTTTEKEINISSNATET
-439 TINILEMSKEPDALY
+439 
-454 KITEGTYKITVQ
+454 GTYKITVQ
-466 VKGTKATE
+466 VKGTADTE
-474 ASEIVT
+474 TSEIVT

-509 DNSNKEGT
+509 ENPNKEGT

-532 KETTPTTVTPA
+532 KETTPTIVTPDA
-543 DKGVITLPQDNTI
+543 KGVITLPQDNTI

-581 KIYTLTKT
+581 KIYTLTTT

-595 DTVKDTSVEATV
+595 DTVKDTSVEGTV

-618 EYKVEIYDASNVKE
+618 EYKVEIYDASNADNK
-632 LANGK
+632 
-637 LGSIDETK
+637 DTTK
-645 PQYTKIS
+645 AQYTKLS

-657 LSKEGKIVIDG
+657 LSKDGKIVIDG

-682 VEGNK
+682 VEGIK
-687 LESNYTSTLN
+687 LESDYTSTVN

-703 SISNLTVTKD
+703 AISNLTVATD
-713 DKDAKENSG
+713 EKDAKENAG
-722 KIYADENKMIINKTV
+722 KIFADTNKMIINKTV
-737 YDNKDGIYPT
+737 YDNTDGIYPT
-747 EFANVVSLVE
+747 EFASVVSLVK

-778 KESTRT
+778 KESTRK
-784 FGDLTGYTLNVT
+784 FGDLKDYTLNVT

-811 INLNGTGAIYN
+811 INLNGTGAIYDLSGVTAN
-822 LNEVDDKAIINV
+822 TINV

-842 DKTYTYVVNS
+842 DKTYVVNS
-852 KAIINSVKVSTVAK
+852 KAIINGVKVSTVAK

-882 ESNTLGFESDEV
+882 ESNTLGFESDET

-958 KDGTITLAT
+958 KDGKIILAT
-967 RKVAPVT
+967 KKSSPKDVALKDV
-974 LTKLALKD
+974 ALKD
-982 YTDEELIHVDADP
+982 YTDEELIYVPKDEA
-995 DNGVEEKG
+995 NGIEEKG
-1003 IEGVNTIEMAQK
+1003 IIGITKDNVKE
-1015 VKEYINSIK
+1015 VKEYISSIK

-1030 NALITATA
+1030 NAKITVAKDAT
-1038 GEEQATIEL
+1038 QVTIEL
-1047 AK
+1047 TK

>member
-85 AIPNDNTVVKTGD
+85 AIPNDNTVVRTGD

-138 LDKVQLEA
+138 LDNVQLEA

-211 AQVSDKEV
+211 AQVSDKDV

-227 LDVNGKDKVVTQP
+227 LDVNGKDKVVTKP

-257 SDLVDGILSVE
+257 SDLVDGVLSVE
-268 LETENEEIVGTTTV
+268 LVAGVDKDAEVVGTTTV
-282 IKNTVAP
+282 IKNTEAP
-289 TATNVNT
+289 AATNVNT

-320 YVIDGSISEADV
+320 YVIGDSISDI
-332 KNAKTIEVSN
+332 KDAKTIEVSN

-349 ISNELKEG
+349 ISNELTEG
-357 ESAKATLVL
+357 ASANVTFIL
-366 ENKYGSRT
+366 ENKYGSRST
-374 KIEDVFI
+374 AETVVI
-381 ARDNANQATA
+381 AKDNANQATA

-396 ATVTDGVATGEFTWK
+396 ATVTDGVATGKFTWK
-411 DKEDTSAK
+411 DEKNTGAA

-429 VISSTETSSK
+429 VIAFTTTTDKEINISSNATET
-439 TINILEMSKEPDALY
+439 
-454 KITEGTYKITVQ
+454 GTYKITVQ
-466 VKGTKATE
+466 VKGTADIE
-474 ASEIVT
+474 ASETVT

-509 DNSNKEGT
+509 ENPNKEGT

-532 KETTPTTVTPA
+532 KETTPTTVTPD

-576 EATSN
+576 EAISN
-581 KIYTLTKT
+581 KIYTLTTT

-595 DTVKDTSVEATV
+595 DTIKDTSVECTV

-618 EYKVEIYDASNVKE
+618 EYKVEIYDASNADNK
-632 LANGK
+632 
-637 LGSIDETK
+637 DTTK
-645 PQYTKIS
+645 AQYTKLS

-682 VEGNK
+682 VEGIK
-687 LESNYTSTLN
+687 LESDYTSTVN

-703 SISNLTVTKD
+703 AISNLTVATD
-713 DKDAKENSG
+713 EKDAKENAG
-722 KIYADENKMIINKTV
+722 KIFADTNKMIINKTV
-737 YDNKDGIYPT
+737 YDNTYGIYPT
-747 EFANVVSLVE
+747 EFTSVVSLVK

-778 KESTRT
+778 KESTRK
-784 FGDLTGYTLNVT
+784 FGDLKDYTLNVT

-811 INLNGTGAIYN
+811 INLNGTGAIYD
-822 LNEVDDKAIINV
+822 LSGVTADAINV

-842 DKTYTYVVNS
+842 DKTYVVNS
-852 KAIINSVKVSTVAK
+852 KAIINGVKVSTVAK
-866 TTISANAQ
+866 TTIGATAQ
-874 NLTVTPNT
+874 KLTVTPNT

-894 LTINFVGSKD
+894 LKINFVGSKD

-932 MNVTVAEGTVD
+932 MNVTVAKGTVD

-967 RKVAPVT
+967 RKTAPVD
-974 LTKLALKD
+974 LSKVALKD
-982 YTDEELIHVDADP
+982 YTDDELIYVAKDEA
-995 DNGVEEKG
+995 NGIEEKG
-1003 IEGVNTIEMAQK
+1003 IKGITKDNVKE
-1015 VKEYINSIK
+1015 VKEYISSIK

-1030 NALITATA
+1030 NAKITVAKDAT
-1038 GEEQATIEL
+1038 QVTIEL
-1047 AK
+1047 TK

>member
-85 AIPNDNTVVKTGD
+85 AIPNDNTVVRTGD

-138 LDKVQLEA
+138 LDNVQLEA

-211 AQVSDKEV
+211 AQVSDKDV

-227 LDVNGKDKVVTQP
+227 LDVNGKDKVVTKP
-240 VTITKNT
+240 LTITKNT

-257 SDLVDGILSVE
+257 SDLVDGVLSVE
-268 LETENEEIVGTTTV
+268 LVAGVDKDAEVVGTTTV
-282 IKNTVAP
+282 IKNTEAP
-289 TATNVNT
+289 AATNVNT

-320 YVIDGSISEADV
+320 YVIGDSISDI
-332 KNAKTIEVSN
+332 KDAKTIEVSN

-349 ISNELKEG
+349 ISNELTEG
-357 ESAKATLVL
+357 ASANVTFIL
-366 ENKYGSRT
+366 ENKYGSRSVAET
-374 KIEDVFI
+374 VVI
-381 ARDNANQATA
+381 AKDNANQATA

-396 ATVTDGVATGEFTWK
+396 ATVTDGVATGKFTWK
-411 DKEDTSAK
+411 DEKNTGAA

-429 VISSTETSSK
+429 VIAFTTTTEKEINISSNATET
-439 TINILEMSKEPDALY
+439 
-454 KITEGTYKITVQ
+454 GTYKITVQ
-466 VKGTKATE
+466 VKGTANIE
-474 ASEIVT
+474 ASETVT

-509 DNSNKEGT
+509 ENPNKEGT

-532 KETTPTTVTPA
+532 KETTPTLVTPD

-581 KIYTLTKT
+581 KIYTLTTT

-595 DTVKDTSVEATV
+595 DTVKDTSVECTV

-618 EYKVEIYDASNVKE
+618 EYKVEIYDASNADNK
-632 LANGK
+632 
-637 LGSIDETK
+637 DTTK
-645 PQYTKIS
+645 AQYTKLS

-687 LESNYTSTLN
+687 LESDYTSTVN

-703 SISNLTVTKD
+703 AISNLTVATD
-713 DKDAKENSG
+713 EKDAKENTG
-722 KIYADENKMIINKTV
+722 KIFADTNKMIINKTV
-737 YDNKDGIYPT
+737 YDNTYGIYPT
-747 EFANVVSLVE
+747 EFASVVSLVK

-778 KESTRT
+778 KESTRK
-784 FGDLTGYTLNVT
+784 FGDLKDYTLNVT

-811 INLNGTGAIYN
+811 TNLNGTGAIYD
-822 LNEVDDKAIINV
+822 LSGVTADAINV

-842 DKTYTYVVNS
+842 DKIYNVNS
-852 KAIINSVKVSTVAK
+852 KAIINGVKVSTVAK

-882 ESNTLGFESDEV
+882 ESNTLGFESDET

-958 KDGTITLAT
+958 KDGKIILAT
-967 RKVAPVT
+967 KKSSPKDVALKDV
-974 LTKLALKD
+974 ALKD
-982 YTDEELIHVDADP
+982 YTDEELIYVPKDEA
-995 DNGVEEKG
+995 NGIEEKG
-1003 IEGVNTIEMAQK
+1003 IIGITKDNVKE
-1015 VKEYINSIK
+1015 VKEYISSIK

-1030 NALITATA
+1030 NAKITVAKDAT
-1038 GEEQATIEL
+1038 QVTIEL
-1047 AK
+1047 TK

>member
-85 AIPNDNTVVKTGD
+85 AIPNDNTVVRTGD

-138 LDKVQLEA
+138 LDNVQLEA

-187 YSLSVNEGIINNQ
+187 YSLSINEGIINNQ

-211 AQVSDKEV
+211 AQVSDKDV

-227 LDVNGKDKVVTQP
+227 LDVNGKDKVVTKP

-257 SDLVDGILSVE
+257 SDLVDGVLSVE
-268 LETENEEIVGTTTV
+268 LVAGVDKDAEVVGTTTV
-282 IKNTVAP
+282 IKNTEAP
-289 TATNVNT
+289 AATNVNT

-320 YVIDGSISEADV
+320 YVIGDSISDI
-332 KNAKTIEVSN
+332 KDAKTIEVSN

-349 ISNELKEG
+349 ISNELTEG
-357 ESAKATLVL
+357 ASANVTFIL
-366 ENKYGSRT
+366 ENKYGSRSVAET
-374 KIEDVFI
+374 VVI
-381 ARDNANQATA
+381 AKDNANQATA

-396 ATVTDGVATGEFTWK
+396 ATVTDGVATGKFTWK
-411 DKEDTSAK
+411 DEKNTGAA

-429 VISSTETSSK
+429 VIAFTTTTEKEINISSNATET
-439 TINILEMSKEPDALY
+439 
-454 KITEGTYKITVQ
+454 GTYKITVQ
-466 VKGTKATE
+466 VKGTADTE
-474 ASEIVT
+474 TSEIVT

-509 DNSNKEGT
+509 ENPNKEGT

-532 KETTPTTVTPA
+532 KETTPTLVTPD

-581 KIYTLTKT
+581 KIYTLTTT

-595 DTVKDTSVEATV
+595 DTVKDTSVEGTV

-618 EYKVEIYDASNVKE
+618 EYKVEIYDASNADNK
-632 LANGK
+632 
-637 LGSIDETK
+637 DTTK
-645 PQYTKIS
+645 AQYTKLS

-657 LSKEGKIVIDG
+657 LSKDGKIVIDG

-682 VEGNK
+682 VERIK
-687 LESNYTSTLN
+687 LESDYTSTVN

-703 SISNLTVTKD
+703 AISNLTVATD
-713 DKDAKENSG
+713 EKDAKENTG
-722 KIYADENKMIINKTV
+722 KIFADTNKMIINKTV
-737 YDNKDGIYPT
+737 YDNTYGIYPT
-747 EFANVVSLVE
+747 EFASVVSLVK

-778 KESTRT
+778 KESTRK
-784 FGDLTGYTLNVT
+784 FGDLKDYTLNVT

-811 INLNGTGAIYN
+811 INLNGTGAIYD
-822 LNEVDDKAIINV
+822 LSGVTADAINV

-842 DKTYTYVVNS
+842 DKIYNVNS
-852 KAIINSVKVSTVAK
+852 KAIINGVKVSTVAK

-882 ESNTLGFESDEV
+882 ESNTLGFESDET

-932 MNVTVAEGTVD
+932 MNVTVAKGTVD

-967 RKVAPVT
+967 RKTAPVD
-974 LTKLALKD
+974 LSKVALKD
-982 YTDEELIHVDADP
+982 YTDDELIYVAKDEA
-995 DNGVEEKG
+995 NGIEEKG
-1003 IEGVNTIEMAQK
+1003 IKGITKDNVKE
-1015 VKEYINSIK
+1015 VKEYISSIK

-1030 NALITATA
+1030 NAKITVAKDAT
-1038 GEEQATIEL
+1038 QVTIEL
-1047 AK
+1047 TK

>member
-64 VTFKEIATSEKFA
+64 ITFKEIATSEKFA

-85 AIPNDNTVVKTGD
+85 AIPNDNTVVRTGD

-138 LDKVQLEA
+138 LDNVQLEA

-211 AQVSDKEV
+211 AQVSDKDV

-227 LDVNGKDKVVTQP
+227 LDVNGKDKVVTKP

-247 TKVEVDGIDV
+247 TKVEVDGINV
-257 SDLVDGILSVE
+257 SDLVDGVLSVE
-268 LETENEEIVGTTTV
+268 LVAGVDKDAEVVGTTTV
-282 IKNTVAP
+282 IKNTETPA
-289 TATNVNT
+289 ATNVNT

-320 YVIDGSISEADV
+320 YVIGDSISDI
-332 KNAKTIEVSN
+332 KDAKTIEVSN

-349 ISNELKEG
+349 ISNELTEG
-357 ESAKATLVL
+357 ASANVTFIL
-366 ENKYGSRT
+366 ENKYGSRSVAET
-374 KIEDVFI
+374 VVI
-381 ARDNANQATA
+381 AKDNANQATA

-396 ATVTDGVATGEFTWK
+396 ATVTDGVATGKFTWK
-411 DKEDTSAK
+411 DEKNTGAA

-429 VISSTETSSK
+429 VIAFTTTTDKEINISSNATET
-439 TINILEMSKEPDALY
+439 
-454 KITEGTYKITVQ
+454 GTYKITVQ
-466 VKGTKATE
+466 VKGTADIE
-474 ASEIVT
+474 ASETVT

-509 DNSNKEGT
+509 ENPNKEGT

-532 KETTPTTVTPA
+532 KEETPINVTLG
-543 DKGVITLPQDNTI
+543 DKGILRDETNTSDITLTNNKI
-556 YFVKII
+556 YFVKIS
-562 VVANDGQVSLINSD
+562 VVAKDGQVSLINSD

-581 KIYTLTKT
+581 KIYSLTT
-589 APSLTV
+589 IAPSLTNSKV
-595 DTVKDTSVEATV
+595 TDNSVECTV
-607 SDSIA
+607 SNPIA

-618 EYKVEIYDASNVKE
+618 EYKVEIYDASNADNSDK
-632 LANGK
+632 
-637 LGSIDETK
+637 TK
-645 PQYTKIS
+645 PQYTKLS

-657 LSKEGKIVIDG
+657 LSKDGKIVIDG

-682 VEGNK
+682 VEGKK
-687 LESNYTSTLN
+687 LESDYTSVN

-703 SISNLTVTKD
+703 AISNLTVTKD
-713 DKDAKENSG
+713 DKDAKENAG
-722 KIYADENKMIINKTV
+722 KIFADENKMIINKTV
-737 YDNKDGIYPT
+737 YNYKENIYPT
-747 EFANVVSLVE
+747 ELTKVASLVNKALKAE
-757 KFEAG
+757 

-771 ITATLND
+771 ITATLNND
-778 KESTRT
+778 KSYSKRSFEDE
-784 FGDLTGYTLNVT
+784 DLKDYTLNV
-796 CNNKFAKT
+796 CNNEFAKI

-811 INLNGTGAIYN
+811 INLNGTGAIYD
-822 LNEVDDKAIINV
+822 LNGVTANTINV

-842 DKTYTYVVNS
+842 DKTYAVNS
-852 KAIINSVKVSTVAK
+852 KAIINGVKVSTVAK

-932 MNVTVAEGTVD
+932 MNVTVAKGTVD

-967 RKVAPVT
+967 RKTAPVD
-974 LTKLALKD
+974 LSKVALKD
-982 YTDEELIHVDADP
+982 YTDDELIYVAKDEA
-995 DNGVEEKG
+995 NGIEEKG
-1003 IEGVNTIEMAQK
+1003 IKGITKDNVKE
-1015 VKEYINSIK
+1015 VKEYISSIK

-1030 NALITATA
+1030 NPKITVAKDAT
-1038 GEEQATIEL
+1038 QVTIEL
-1047 AK
+1047 TK

>member
-85 AIPNDNTVVKTGD
+85 AIPNDNTVVRTGD

-138 LDKVQLEA
+138 LDNVQLEA

-187 YSLSVNEGIINNQ
+187 YSLSINEGIINNQ

-211 AQVSDKEV
+211 AQVSDKDV

-227 LDVNGKDKVVTQP
+227 LDVNGKDKVVTKP

-257 SDLVDGILSVE
+257 SDLVDGVLSVE
-268 LETENEEIVGTTTV
+268 LVAGVDKDAEVVGTTTV
-282 IKNTVAP
+282 IKNTEAP
-289 TATNVNT
+289 AATNVNT

-320 YVIDGSISEADV
+320 YVIGDSISDI
-332 KNAKTIEVSN
+332 KDAKTIEVSN

-349 ISNELKEG
+349 ISNELTEG
-357 ESAKATLVL
+357 ASANVTFIL
-366 ENKYGSRT
+366 ENKYGSRSVAET
-374 KIEDVFI
+374 VVI
-381 ARDNANQATA
+381 AKDNANQATA

-396 ATVTDGVATGEFTWK
+396 ATVTDGVATGKFTWK
-411 DKEDTSAK
+411 DEKNTGAA

-429 VISSTETSSK
+429 VIAFTTTTEKEINISSNATET
-439 TINILEMSKEPDALY
+439 
-454 KITEGTYKITVQ
+454 GTYKITVQ
-466 VKGTKATE
+466 VKGTADTE
-474 ASEIVT
+474 TSEIVT

-509 DNSNKEGT
+509 ENPNKEGT

-532 KETTPTTVTPA
+532 KETTPTLVTPD

-581 KIYTLTKT
+581 KIYTLTTT

-595 DTVKDTSVEATV
+595 DTVKDTSVEGTV

-618 EYKVEIYDASNVKE
+618 EYKVEIYDASNADNK
-632 LANGK
+632 
-637 LGSIDETK
+637 DTTK
-645 PQYTKIS
+645 AQYTKLS

-657 LSKEGKIVIDG
+657 LSKDGKIVIDG

-682 VEGNK
+682 VEGIK
-687 LESNYTSTLN
+687 LESDYTSTVN

-703 SISNLTVTKD
+703 AISNLTVATD
-713 DKDAKENSG
+713 EKDAKENTG
-722 KIYADENKMIINKTV
+722 KIFADTNKMIINKTV
-737 YDNKDGIYPT
+737 YDNTYGIYPT
-747 EFANVVSLVE
+747 EFASVVSLVK

-778 KESTRT
+778 KESTRK
-784 FGDLTGYTLNVT
+784 FGDLKDYTLNVT

-811 INLNGTGAIYN
+811 INLNGTGAIYD
-822 LNEVDDKAIINV
+822 LSGVTADAINV

-842 DKTYTYVVNS
+842 DKIYNVNS
-852 KAIINSVKVSTVAK
+852 KAIINGVKVSTVAK

-882 ESNTLGFESDEV
+882 ESNTLGFESDET

-932 MNVTVAEGTVD
+932 MNVTVAKGTVD

-967 RKVAPVT
+967 RKTAPVD
-974 LTKLALKD
+974 LSKVALKD
-982 YTDEELIHVDADP
+982 YTDDELIYVAKDEA
-995 DNGVEEKG
+995 NGIEEKG
-1003 IEGVNTIEMAQK
+1003 IKGITKDNVKE
-1015 VKEYINSIK
+1015 VKEYISSIK

-1030 NALITATA
+1030 NAKITVAKDAT
-1038 GEEQATIEL
+1038 QVTIEL
-1047 AK
+1047 TK

>member
-85 AIPNDNTVVKTGD
+85 AIPNDNTVVRTGD

-138 LDKVQLEA
+138 LDNVQLEA

-187 YSLSVNEGIINNQ
+187 YSLSINEGIINNQ

-211 AQVSDKEV
+211 AQVSDKDV

-227 LDVNGKDKVVTQP
+227 LDVNGKDKVVTKP

-257 SDLVDGILSVE
+257 SDLVDGVLSVE
-268 LETENEEIVGTTTV
+268 LVAGVDKDAEVVGTTTV
-282 IKNTVAP
+282 IKNTEVPA
-289 TATNVNT
+289 ATNVNT

-320 YVIDGSISEADV
+320 YVIGDSISDI
-332 KNAKTIEVSN
+332 KDAKTIEVSN

-349 ISNELKEG
+349 ISNELTEG
-357 ESAKATLVL
+357 ASANVTFIL
-366 ENKYGSRT
+366 ENKYGSRST
-374 KIEDVFI
+374 AETVVI
-381 ARDNANQATA
+381 AKDNANQATA

-396 ATVTDGVATGEFTWK
+396 ATVTDGVATGKFTWK
-411 DKEDTSAK
+411 DEKNTGAA

-429 VISSTETSSK
+429 VIAFTTTTDKEINISSNATET
-439 TINILEMSKEPDALY
+439 
-454 KITEGTYKITVQ
+454 GTYKITVQ
-466 VKGTKATE
+466 VKGTADIE
-474 ASEIVT
+474 ASETVT

-509 DNSNKEGT
+509 ENPNKEGT

-532 KETTPTTVTPA
+532 KETTPTTVTPD

-576 EATSN
+576 EAISN
-581 KIYTLTKT
+581 KIYTLTTT

-595 DTVKDTSVEATV
+595 DTIKDTSVECTV

-618 EYKVEIYDASNVKE
+618 EYKVEIYDASNADNK
-632 LANGK
+632 
-637 LGSIDETK
+637 DTTK
-645 PQYTKIS
+645 AQYTKLS

-682 VEGNK
+682 VEGIK
-687 LESNYTSTLN
+687 LESDYTSTVN

-703 SISNLTVTKD
+703 AISNLTVATD
-713 DKDAKENSG
+713 EKDAKENAG
-722 KIYADENKMIINKTV
+722 KIFADTNKMIINKTV
-737 YDNKDGIYPT
+737 YDNTYGIYPT
-747 EFANVVSLVE
+747 EFASVVSLVK

-778 KESTRT
+778 KESTRK
-784 FGDLTGYTLNVT
+784 FGDLKDYTLNVT

-811 INLNGTGAIYN
+811 INLNGTGAIYD
-822 LNEVDDKAIINV
+822 LSGVTADAINV

-842 DKTYTYVVNS
+842 DKTYVVNS
-852 KAIINSVKVSTVAK
+852 KAIINGVKVSTVAK
-866 TTISANAQ
+866 TTIGATAQ
-874 NLTVTPNT
+874 KLTVTPNT

-932 MNVTVAEGTVD
+932 MNVTVAKGTVD

-967 RKVAPVT
+967 RKTAPVD
-974 LTKLALKD
+974 LSKVALKD
-982 YTDEELIHVDADP
+982 YTDDELIYVAKDEA
-995 DNGVEEKG
+995 NGIEEKG
-1003 IEGVNTIEMAQK
+1003 IKGITKDNVKE
-1015 VKEYINSIK
+1015 VKEYISSIK

-1030 NALITATA
+1030 NAKINPKTVSTDTA
-1038 GEEQATIEL
+1038 I
-1047 AK
+1047 KI

>member
-85 AIPNDNTVVKTGD
+85 AIPNDNTVVCTGD

-138 LDKVQLEA
+138 LDNVQLEA

-211 AQVSDKEV
+211 AQVSDKDV

-227 LDVNGKDKVVTQP
+227 LDVNGKDKVVTKP

-257 SDLVDGILSVE
+257 SDLVDGVLSVE
-268 LETENEEIVGTTTV
+268 LVAGVAKDAEVVGTTTV
-282 IKNTVAP
+282 IKNTEAP
-289 TATNVNT
+289 VATNVNT

-320 YVIDGSISEADV
+320 YVIGDSISDI
-332 KNAKTIEVSN
+332 KDAKTIEVSN

-349 ISNELKEG
+349 ISNELTEG
-357 ESAKATLVL
+357 ASANVTFIL
-366 ENKYGSRT
+366 ENKYGSRSVAET
-374 KIEDVFI
+374 VVI
-381 ARDNANQATA
+381 AKDNANQATA

-396 ATVTDGVATGEFTWK
+396 ATVTDGVATGKFTWK
-411 DKEDTSAK
+411 DEKNTGAT

-429 VISSTETSSK
+429 VIAFTTTTEKEINISSNATET
-439 TINILEMSKEPDALY
+439 
-454 KITEGTYKITVQ
+454 GTYKITVQ
-466 VKGTKATE
+466 VKGTADTE
-474 ASEIVT
+474 TSEIVT

-509 DNSNKEGT
+509 ENPNKEGT

-532 KETTPTTVTPA
+532 KETTPTLVTPD

-581 KIYTLTKT
+581 KIYTLTTT

-595 DTVKDTSVEATV
+595 DTVKDTSVEGTV

-618 EYKVEIYDASNVKE
+618 EYKVEIYDASNADNK
-632 LANGK
+632 
-637 LGSIDETK
+637 DTTK
-645 PQYTKIS
+645 AQYTKLS

-657 LSKEGKIVIDG
+657 LSKDGKIVIDG

-682 VEGNK
+682 VEGIK
-687 LESNYTSTLN
+687 LESDYTLTVN

-703 SISNLTVTKD
+703 AISNLTVATD
-713 DKDAKENSG
+713 EKDAKENAG
-722 KIYADENKMIINKTV
+722 KIFADTNKMIINKTV
-737 YDNKDGIYPT
+737 YDNTEGIYPT
-747 EFANVVSLVE
+747 EFASVVSLVK

-784 FGDLTGYTLNVT
+784 FGDLKDYTLNVT

-811 INLNGTGAIYN
+811 INLNGTGAIYD
-822 LNEVDDKAIINV
+822 LSGVTADAINV

-842 DKTYTYVVNS
+842 DKTYVVNS
-852 KAIINSVKVSTVAK
+852 KAIINGVKVSTVAK
-866 TTISANAQ
+866 TTIGATAQ
-874 NLTVTPNT
+874 KLTVTPNT
-882 ESNTLGFESDEV
+882 ESNTLGFESDEI
-894 LTINFVGSKD
+894 LTINFVGAKD

-967 RKVAPVT
+967 RKTAPVD
-974 LTKLALKD
+974 LSKVVLKD
-982 YTDEELIHVDADP
+982 YTDDELIYVAKDEA
-995 DNGVEEKG
+995 NGIEEKG
-1003 IEGVNTIEMAQK
+1003 IKGITKDNVKE
-1015 VKEYINSIK
+1015 VKEYISSIK
-1024 SVITNN
+1024 NVITNN

-1038 GEEQATIEL
+1038 GAAQVSIEL

>member
-85 AIPNDNTVVKTGD
+85 AIPNDNTVVHTGD

-138 LDKVQLEA
+138 LDNVQLEA

-211 AQVSDKEV
+211 AQVSDKDV

-227 LDVNGKDKVVTQP
+227 LDVNGKDKVVTKP

-268 LETENEEIVGTTTV
+268 LEAENEEVVGTTTV
-282 IKNTVAP
+282 IKNTEAP
-289 TATNVNT
+289 AATNVNT

-320 YVIDGSISEADV
+320 YVIGDSISDI
-332 KNAKTIEVSN
+332 KDAKTIEVSN

-349 ISNELKEG
+349 ISNELTEG
-357 ESAKATLVL
+357 ASANVTFIL
-366 ENKYGSRT
+366 ENKYGSRSAAET
-374 KIEDVFI
+374 VVI
-381 ARDNANQATA
+381 AKDNANQATA

-396 ATVTDGVATGEFTWK
+396 ATVTDGVATGKFTWK
-411 DKEDTSAK
+411 DEKNTGAA

-429 VISSTETSSK
+429 VIAFTTTTEKEINISSNATET
-439 TINILEMSKEPDALY
+439 
-454 KITEGTYKITVQ
+454 GTYKITVQ
-466 VKGTKATE
+466 VKGTADTE
-474 ASEIVT
+474 TSEIVT

-509 DNSNKEGT
+509 ENPNKEGT

-532 KETTPTTVTPA
+532 KETTPTIVTPDA
-543 DKGVITLPQDNTI
+543 KGVITLPQDNTI

-581 KIYTLTKT
+581 KIYTLTTT

-595 DTVKDTSVEATV
+595 DTVKDTSVEGTV

-618 EYKVEIYDASNVKE
+618 EYKVEIYDASNADNK
-632 LANGK
+632 
-637 LGSIDETK
+637 DTTK
-645 PQYTKIS
+645 AQYTKLS

-657 LSKEGKIVIDG
+657 LSKDGKIVIDG

-682 VEGNK
+682 VEGIK
-687 LESNYTSTLN
+687 LESDYTSTVN

-703 SISNLTVTKD
+703 AISNLTVATD
-713 DKDAKENSG
+713 EKDAKENAG
-722 KIYADENKMIINKTV
+722 KIFADTNKMIINKTV
-737 YDNKDGIYPT
+737 YDNTDGIYPT
-747 EFANVVSLVE
+747 EFASVVSLVK

-778 KESTRT
+778 KESTRK
-784 FGDLTGYTLNVT
+784 FGDLKDYTLNVT

-811 INLNGTGAIYN
+811 INLNGTGAIYDLSGVTAN
-822 LNEVDDKAIINV
+822 TINV

-842 DKTYTYVVNS
+842 DKTYVVNS
-852 KAIINSVKVSTVAK
+852 KAIINGVKVSTVAK

-882 ESNTLGFESDEV
+882 ESNTLGFESDET

-958 KDGTITLAT
+958 KDGKIILAT
-967 RKVAPVT
+967 KKSSPKDVALKDV
-974 LTKLALKD
+974 ALKD
-982 YTDEELIHVDADP
+982 YTDEELIYVPKDEA
-995 DNGVEEKG
+995 NGIEEKG
-1003 IEGVNTIEMAQK
+1003 IIGITKDNVKE
-1015 VKEYINSIK
+1015 VKEYISSIK

-1030 NALITATA
+1030 NAKITVAKDAT
-1038 GEEQATIEL
+1038 QVTIEL
-1047 AK
+1047 TK